1 MNGRR
6 KPFRSRWAGRPD
18 TFAVINHH
26 GTKLTSKE
34 IASIIDP
41 VRECFAQIRAGT
53 ATEVHATVMHS
64 TIQVA
69 QEVERGDI
77 VHGLAEHFDSA
88 QAACEAYFARCRAGG
103 AWHPSAV
110 HFYELDALTTA
121 IDLHEF
127 QLQQLTA
134 HEIQEVT
141 RKLIA
146 RTESS
151 GGEMLK
157 ADSNLVT
164 TRPYRKSREEAP
176 A

>member
-6 KPFRSRWAGRPD
+6 KPFCSRWAGRPD

-53 ATEVHATVMHS
+53 ATELHATVMHS

-69 QEVERGDI
+69 QEIERGGI
-77 VHGLAEHFDSA
+77 VHGLAEHLDSA
-88 QAACEAYFARCRAGG
+88 QA

-110 HFYELDALTTA
+110 HFSELDALTTA

-141 RKLIA
+141 RRLIA

-151 GGEMLK
+151 GGEMLQ
-157 ADSNLVT
+157 ADSDLVT
-164 TRPYRKSREEAP
+164 AKPYRKSREEAP

>member
-1 MNGRR
+1 MSSRR

-26 GTKLTSKE
+26 GTKLTGE
-34 IASIIDP
+34 EVASIIDP

-69 QEVERGDI
+69 QEIERSGI
-77 VHGLAEHFDSA
+77 VRGLAEHFDSA
-88 QAACEAYFARCRAGG
+88 LAACDAYYARGMAAGT
-103 AWHPSAV
+103 WHPSAV
-110 HFYELDALTTA
+110 YFYELDALTTA
-121 IDLHEF
+121 IDLHVY

-134 HEIQEVT
+134 GEIQKVT
-141 RKLIA
+141 RRLIA

-151 GGEMLK
+151 GGEMLQVDIDLSITK
-157 ADSNLVT
+157 
-164 TRPYRKSREEAP
+164 PYRKNRGEAH

>member
-1 MNGRR
+1 
-6 KPFRSRWAGRPD
+6 
-18 TFAVINHH
+18 
-26 GTKLTSKE
+26 
-34 IASIIDP
+34 
-41 VRECFAQIRAGT
+41 
-53 ATEVHATVMHS
+53 MHS

-69 QEVERGDI
+69 QEVERGGI

-88 QAACEAYFARCRAGG
+88 QAACEAYFARCLTGS

-134 HEIQEVT
+134 HEMQEVT
-141 RKLIA
+141 RRLIA

-151 GGEMLK
+151 GGVMLQTDVDLSK
-157 ADSNLVT
+157 T
-164 TRPYRKSREEAP
+164 KPYRKSREEAH

>member
-18 TFAVINHH
+18 TFAVINCH

-34 IASIIDP
+34 IASIINP

-69 QEVERGDI
+69 QEVERGGI

-88 QAACEAYFARCRAGG
+88 LSACDAYFARCRAGA
-103 AWHPSAV
+103 AWRPSAV

-127 QLQQLTA
+127 QLRQLTA

-141 RKLIA
+141 RRLIA

-151 GGEMLK
+151 GGEMLQ
-157 ADSNLVT
+157 ADSDLSNT
-164 TRPYRKSREEAP
+164 KPYRKSRGEAP

>member
-1 MNGRR
+1 MSSRR

-26 GTKLTSKE
+26 GTKLTSE
-34 IASIIDP
+34 EVASIIDP

-69 QEVERGDI
+69 QEIERGGI
-77 VHGLAEHFDSA
+77 VRGLAEHFDSA
-88 QAACEAYFARCRAGG
+88 LAACDAYYARGMAAG

-121 IDLHEF
+121 IDLHVY

-134 HEIQEVT
+134 GEIHEVT
-141 RKLIA
+141 RRLVA
-146 RTESS
+146 RTQSS
-151 GGEMLK
+151 GGEMLQ
-157 ADSNLVT
+157 AETDLSAT
-164 TRPYRKSREEAP
+164 SPYHPKRKEVHA
-176 A
+176 

>member
-1 MNGRR
+1 MSGRR

-18 TFAVINHH
+18 TFAVINCH

-69 QEVERGDI
+69 REVERGGI
-77 VHGLAEHFDSA
+77 VHGLAEHLDSA
-88 QAACEAYFARCRAGG
+88 QSACAAYLARCRAGG

-110 HFYELDALTTA
+110 HFYELDALTAA

-134 HEIQEVT
+134 HEIHEVT
-141 RKLIA
+141 RRLIA

-151 GGEMLK
+151 GGEILQ
-157 ADSNLVT
+157 ADSDLVT
-164 TRPYRKSREEAP
+164 IRPYRKSREEAR

>member
-64 TIQVA
+64 TIQMA
-69 QEVERGDI
+69 QEVERGGI

-88 QAACEAYFARCRAGG
+88 QAACEAYLARCG
-103 AWHPSAV
+103 AWHPCAV

-141 RKLIA
+141 RRLIA

-151 GGEMLK
+151 GGEMLQ
-157 ADSNLVT
+157 ADSDLVT
-164 TRPYRKSREEAP
+164 AKPYRKSREEAP